1 MVSITRTAL
10 GSVLLI
16 SIVLPRTVS
25 SSPVF
30 ETYSY
35 DSIPAEEARVEE
47 AEPSW
52 SEAEAKNA
60 KRHSEGT
67 FTSDYSKYLDTVRAK
82 DFVHWLI
89 GTKRGRAPARRQAE
103 GKRHAEGT
111 IASDYSSVLD
121 GKAAKDFVDWL
132 VRNRGRGKRELLSDQ
147 DTMLDSAALEGAE
160 EEGEQEEEEVV
171 GPMPR
176 VSPDSAELSFIL
188 EQLSTQQLMR
198 LLQSSGGPCE
208 PTSRG
213 AFAD

>member
-10 GSVLLI
+10 GSILLI
-16 SIVLPRTVS
+16 SIALPRAVS

-30 ETYSY
+30 ETYSSY
-35 DSIPAEEARVEE
+35 DSVPAEEARVEE

-52 SEAEAKNA
+52 SEAEARNA

-103 GKRHAEGT
+103 EKRHAEGT

-147 DTMLDSAALEGAE
+147 DAMLDSAALGGVE
-160 EEGEQEEEEVV
+160 EEGEEEEVV